1 MSPGSRLRAKDPT
14 RPLAGIQ
21 ILVVE
26 DHPDSRD
33 FLEEILTYYGAVVL
47 AVDSA
52 SEAMRIV
59 ARVTPSVVI
68 ADIAMPHHD
77 GVWLLKELRQHQAV
91 TGHYVPVVAL
101 TASVVR
107 PLKADFD
114 AVLIKP
120 CPIDKVCNVIQRLT
134 DGEPQPHKRRA

>member
-1 MSPGSRLRAKDPT
+1 MSPRSRPPAKNPPQ
-14 RPLAGIQ
+14 PLAGIQ

-26 DHPDSRD
+26 DHADSRD
-33 FLEEILTYYGAVVL
+33 YLDEILRYYGAAVV
-47 AVDSA
+47 AVSSA

-59 ARVTPSVVI
+59 TRVTPSVVL
-68 ADIAMPHHD
+68 ADIAMPQHD

-91 TGHYVPVVAL
+91 TGHYVPVIAL

-120 CPIDKVCNVIQRLT
+120 CPIDKICKVIQSLA
-134 DGEPQPHKRRA
+134 QPSPHERQA

>member
-1 MSPGSRLRAKDPT
+1 MPAARRLSVKDST

-26 DHPDSRD
+26 DHRDSRD
-33 FLEEILTYYGAVVL
+33 FLEEILTYYGAAVV
-47 AVDSA
+47 AVESA

-59 ARVTPSVVI
+59 ARVTPNVVI

-77 GVWLLKELRQHQAV
+77 GVWLLKELRLHQAV
-91 TGHYVPVVAL
+91 TGRYVPVIAL
-101 TASVVR
+101 TASVGR
-107 PLKADFD
+107 PLKVDFD

-120 CPIDKVCNVIQRLT
+120 CPIDKICKVIQGLT
-134 DGEPQPHKRRA
+134 DVEPQPHKRA